1 MTRTLRAGIIG
12 AGFMAVVH
20 AKAIR
25 NAGHELI
32 AIASSSAETASS
44 AATKLNVANVYSTWQ
59 ELVDSDLV
67 DVVHICTPNE
77 FHAEI
82 AIAAAKAN
90 KQIVCEKPISI
101 TYAEALSI
109 QDEVTKAGVGFAV
122 PFAYRFY
129 SLVHEMKAKIANG
142 EAGTVHLIHG
152 GYLQDWLA
160 EPNSNNWR
168 VNAATGGA
176 SRAFADVGTHWC
188 DLMEFVTGDEISRL
202 IANTSKA
209 YESRNGVQVQTED
222 IATILFETKG
232 GATGTL
238 TVSQV
243 SFGRK
248 NQLLLEI
255 DGSKASY
262 TFNQEQPES
271 LLVGG
276 IKSNEIITRGQESL
290 TSADARRLSNVP
302 AGHPQGYQDA
312 FNNFISDAYEGFLGN
327 PQKGTPVLAD
337 GVRAA
342 ALIEAVLTSASNKAW
357 VEVTDSRA
365 TSQTKMLASLQ
376 RIGK

>member
-1 MTRTLRAGIIG
+1 MSQTLRAGIVG

-25 NAGHELI
+25 NAGHELT
-32 AIASSSAETASS
+32 AIASSTGES
-44 AATKLNVANVYSTWQ
+44 AAIAAEKLGVANVFNTWQ
-59 ELVDSDLV
+59 ELVASELV

-77 FHAEI
+77 LHATI
-82 AIAAAKAN
+82 TIAAAKAN
-90 KQIVCEKPISI
+90 KQIVCEKPISV
-101 TYAEALSI
+101 TYEEALAI
-109 QDEVTKAGVGFAV
+109 QEEVTKADVGFAV

-129 SLVHEMKAKIANG
+129 PLVREMKARLQNG
-142 EAGTVHLIHG
+142 EAGAVHLLHG
-152 GYLQDWLA
+152 SYLQDWLA
-160 EPNSNNWR
+160 TPTSNNWR
-168 VNAATGGA
+168 VNSASGGA

-188 DLMEFVTGDEISRL
+188 DLMEFVTGDQISRL

-209 YESRNGVQVQTED
+209 YESRNGVKVQTED

-248 NQLLLEI
+248 NQLLLEV

-262 TFNQEQPES
+262 TFNQEQPEV

-276 IKSNEIITRGQESL
+276 SASNQIVTRGQENL
-290 TSADARRLSNVP
+290 TSADARRLSHVP

-312 FNNFISDAYEGFLGN
+312 FNNFISDAYAGFQGN
-327 PQKGTPVLAD
+327 PVQGTPGLAD

-342 ALIEAVLTSASNKAW
+342 ALIEAVLTSASQQAW
-357 VEVTDSRA
+357 VTVLDSG
-365 TSQTKMLASLQ
+365 TPSQTKMLAS
-376 RIGK
+376 

>member
-32 AIASSSAETASS
+32 AIASSSAETAAS

-129 SLVHEMKAKIANG
+129 PLVHEMKAKIANG

-327 PQKGTPVLAD
+327 PQNGTPVLAD

-365 TSQTKMLASLQ
+365 TSQTKMLAS
-376 RIGK
+376 